1 MNSLGNIEVLIVD
14 DNQQM
19 RMLTR
24 ALLRA
29 AGVARIAEAGGALE
43 AYDHLNRAPADIIL
57 VDWKMQPVDGIAF
70 TKMVRLSADSPSPCV
85 PILMMTA
92 HTEVSRVAAA
102 RDAGV
107 TGFLRKPISARIL
120 FERMSAAL
128 LDERMFIRTESFF
141 GPDRRHGVL
150 PSYDGPFRRATD
162 RASQETLDVDDVRCS
177 A

>member
-1 MNSLGNIEVLIVD
+1 MNSLGDIEVLIVD

-43 AYDHLNRAPADIIL
+43 ASDYLHRAPADLIL

-70 TKMVRLSADSPSPCV
+70 TKMVRLSADSPCACA

-128 LDERMFIRTESFF
+128 LDERLFIRTDGFF

-150 PSYDGPFRRATD
+150 PSFAGPFRRASD
-162 RASQETLDVDDVRCS
+162 RATQDTLDVDDVRHS